1 MEVCDLMEIYLDTA
15 KIEEIRE
22 AVKLGIIRGVT
33 TNPSLMMRAG
43 RSDYRQ
49 VTQEICY
56 LVQGPVSAEVTSEE
70 AEGMV
75 AEAEKIA
82 CWSPHV
88 VIKVP
93 VTEEG
98 LKAIYTLP
106 ERKREPETI
115 CPDCAWE
122 GECETDKE
130 TAWRLVTAQGIRTN
144 ATLVFSSNQALLAAQ
159 AGATFVSPFV
169 GRLDDIGHD
178 GMEVLADIVEILE
191 YYDLDTLVIAASIR
205 HPLHVTQAALAGAHI
220 ATVPYPVLQKM
231 IKHPLTD
238 VGIERFLADW
248 KKVSG

>member
-1 MEVCDLMEIYLDTA
+1 MEIYLDTA

-22 AVKLGIIRGVT
+22 AVKLGVIRGVT
-33 TNPSLMMRAG
+33 TNPSLMMKAG
-43 RSDYRQ
+43 QSDYRQ
-49 VTQEICY
+49 AAQEICY

-70 AEGMV
+70 AEEMV
-75 AEAEKIA
+75 AQAEKIA

-93 VTEEG
+93 VTQEG
-98 LKAIYTLP
+98 LKAIRALSQG
-106 ERKREPETI
+106 KREPETI
-115 CPDCAWE
+115 CAGCAWE
-122 GECETDKE
+122 EECETDKE
-130 TAWRLVTAQGIRTN
+130 TAWRLVAAQGIRTN

-178 GMEVLADIVEILE
+178 GVEVLADIVEILE

-220 ATVPYPVLQKM
+220 ATIPYPVLLKM
-231 IKHPLTD
+231 IQHPLTD
-238 VGIERFLADW
+238 SGVERFLADW

>member
-1 MEVCDLMEIYLDTA
+1 MEIYLDTA

-22 AVKLGIIRGVT
+22 AVKLGVIRGVT

-56 LVQGPVSAEVTSEE
+56 LVQGPISAEVTSEE

-98 LKAIYTLP
+98 LQAIHILSQKAVQ
-106 ERKREPETI
+106 ETI
-115 CPDCAWE
+115 CQDCGWE
-122 GECETDKE
+122 EECEMDRE
-130 TAWRLVTAQGIRTN
+130 TAWRLAAAQGIRTN
-144 ATLVFSSNQALLAAQ
+144 ATLVFSPNQALLAAQ
-159 AGATFVSPFV
+159 AGATFVSPFI

-191 YYDLDTLVIAASIR
+191 YYDLDALVIAASIR

-220 ATVPYPVLQKM
+220 ATVPYPVLLKM

-238 VGIERFLADW
+238 VGIERFVADW

>member
-1 MEVCDLMEIYLDTA
+1 MDIYLDTA

-22 AVKLGIIRGVT
+22 AVKLGVIRGVT

-43 RSDYRQ
+43 RSDYCQ

-88 VIKVP
+88 VIKIP
-93 VTEEG
+93 VTAEG
-98 LKAIYTLP
+98 LKAIYTLSQ
-106 ERKREPETI
+106 KTVQETI
-115 CPDCAWE
+115 CQDCAWE
-122 GECETDKE
+122 GECEMDKE
-130 TAWRLVTAQGIRTN
+130 TAWRLAAAQGIRTN
-144 ATLVFSSNQALLAAQ
+144 ATLTFSPNQALLAAQ

-178 GMEVLADIVEILE
+178 GMEVLADMVEILE
-191 YYDLDTLVIAASIR
+191 YYDLDSLVIAASIR

-238 VGIERFLADW
+238 IGIERFLADW

>member
-1 MEVCDLMEIYLDTA
+1 MEIYLDTA

-56 LVQGPVSAEVTSEE
+56 LVQGPISAEVTSEE
-70 AEGMV
+70 AEEMV
-75 AEAEKIA
+75 VEAEKIA

-88 VIKVP
+88 VIKIP

-98 LKAIYTLP
+98 LKAIYTLSQKAVQ
-106 ERKREPETI
+106 EAI
-115 CPDCAWE
+115 CQDCAWK

-144 ATLVFSSNQALLAAQ
+144 ATLVFSPNQALLAAQ

-178 GMEVLADIVEILE
+178 GMEVLADIVEIVE
-191 YYDLDTLVIAASIR
+191 YYDLDSLVIAASIR